1 MYDRKTWIVVI
12 TCSVLIAVNYWFM
25 QKNAR
30 ERAAQN
36 PPAATAPASPQ
47 GTPGSETPGVLEI
60 VDPEPTEIPTTHE
73 LRTDLARYTFTSLG
87 GGLLT
92 AELLKYP
99 AVLDAEHN
107 VTLNAG
113 DPNPIG
119 AISEGADGLERVN
132 YTFVPAE
139 SEDGRK
145 LVFSGTH
152 PSGLGVKKIWQLVP
166 AETPGAGY
174 QLDYRVEFSS
184 PAGAGAQTALDRF
197 SLYLGRAQ
205 PLQAGESSINPA
217 GFLWGDEGE
226 FTQTKSSSFTGGWFS
241 KAKSLISESSE
252 RLDYAGVSSQFF
264 ATVLRPLEPATGG
277 VWAKTAPAEV
287 PKSDKQELAVR
298 AGLILPNVTLAPGET
313 RGFNF
318 RLYTGPKENKI
329 LRQIGHGMGD
339 VMDYGWPIFAW
350 PARFMNFL
358 LGHTHDVVAKVS
370 DKWSWGIAVIVV
382 TLIVRTL
389 MWPLYARSNR
399 TMKRMA
405 KLKPEMDRLK
415 EKYPDDPAKMQQEL
429 MGLYRKYGI
438 NPIGGCLPM
447 FAQIPIFFGFFR
459 MLQHAVEM
467 RGYGFLWVDDLS
479 MPDTIG
485 TVAGIPINILPI
497 VMGLTSFWQMHMMP
511 NTSVDKTQMAVM
523 KFMPILFLFFCYNY
537 ASALAL
543 YWTTSNL
550 FSIMQTWITQR
561 MPEPELKER
570 KGGGGKSLMER
581 MAAAAE
587 EAQKQQ
593 KMRQARGRVVED
605 EKPKKPRGPRT
616 GG

>member
-30 ERAAQN
+30 EAALRN
-36 PPAATAPASPQ
+36 PPPAVASVDPAAPE
-47 GTPGSETPGVLEI
+47 GEKPGVLEI
-60 VDPEPTEIPTTHE
+60 VDPEPLEAATTHE
-73 LRTDLARYTFTSLG
+73 LRTAGARYTFTSLG

-99 AVLDAEHN
+99 AVLGSEEF
-107 VTLNAG
+107 VTINK
-113 DPNPIG
+113 DDTNPIG
-119 AISEGADGLERVN
+119 AISEGADGIERFN

-139 SEDGRK
+139 SQEGRK
-145 LVFSGTH
+145 LVFTGTH
-152 PSGLGVKKIWQLVP
+152 PSGLKVKKVWELVP
-166 AETPGAGY
+166 AETPGADY
-174 QLDYRVEFSS
+174 QLDFRIEIAS
-184 PAGAGAQTALDRF
+184 PADAAQQTALDRF

-217 GFLWGDEGE
+217 SFLWSDEGD

-241 KAKSLISESSE
+241 KSKSLISESAE
-252 RLDYAGVSSQFF
+252 KLHYAGVSSQFF
-264 ATVLRPLEPATGG
+264 ATVLRPLEPASGG
-277 VWAKTAPAEV
+277 IWAKTAPAVV
-287 PKSDKQELAVR
+287 PKSDKQELAIR
-298 AGLILPNVTLAPGET
+298 AGLILPNVTLAPAET
-313 RGFNF
+313 RSFSY
-318 RLYTGPKENKI
+318 RLYTGPKENQI
-329 LRQIGHGMGD
+329 LRDIGEGMAD

-358 LGHTHDVVAKVS
+358 LVHSHNVVAKVS

-389 MWPLYARSNR
+389 MWPLYAKSNK

-405 KLKPEMDRLK
+405 KLKPDMDRLK
-415 EKYPDDPAKMQQEL
+415 EKYPDDPAKMQQEV

-438 NPIGGCLPM
+438 NPVGGCLPM

-467 RGYGFLWVDDLS
+467 RGHGFLWVDDLS

-485 TVAGIPINILPI
+485 HIAGFPINILPI
-497 VMGLTSFWQMHMMP
+497 VMGLTSFLQMQMMP
-511 NTSVDKTQMAVM
+511 NTTADKTQMAVM
-523 KFMPILFLFFCYNY
+523 KFMPLLFLVFCYNY

-550 FSIMQTWITQR
+550 FSILQTWITQR

-570 KGGGGKSLMER
+570 KGGSGKSFMER

-587 EAQKQQ
+587 EAQRQQ
-593 KMRQARGRVVED
+593 KMRQARGHVVEE